1 MPERRIVVGVEG
13 SGYARAALI
22 WALEEAAFRDTVV
35 EVATAYS
42 PTYVPAAPD
51 LGYVPLDSFDLITEI
66 ERMQGDVIESAVE
79 AAGHPDVE
87 VRRTLVKG
95 RAADTL
101 MRIAEGAEM
110 LVVGNRGRGG
120 FAGLRLG
127 SVSQAIAH
135 HSPLPACDRPHRPR
149 RRHRRRRRRRRRL
162 TASTGRKKSSPRLAL
177 VANLR
182 EPTVNPSDPPESNRR
197 GTHDRD
203 LGGHRSRRRRRRRRF
218 GNELR
223 AGR

>member
-1 MPERRIVVGVEG
+1 VTERRIVVGVEG

-22 WALEEAAFRDTVV
+22 WAIEEAAYRDAVV
-35 EVATAYS
+35 EVVTAYS

-51 LGYVPLDSFDLITEI
+51 LGYVPLDSFDLLTEV
-66 ERMQGDVIESAVE
+66 ERMQGDVIDSAVE
-79 AAGHPDVE
+79 AAGRPDVE

-101 MRIAEGAEM
+101 MRIAEGADM

-135 HSPLPACDRPHRPR
+135 HSPCPLVIVR
-149 RRHRRRRRRRRRL
+149 
-162 TASTGRKKSSPRLAL
+162 TGLA
-177 VANLR
+177 
-182 EPTVNPSDPPESNRR
+182 EDE
-197 GTHDRD
+197 D
-203 LGGHRSRRRRRRRRF
+203 
-218 GNELR
+218 
-223 AGR
+223 